1 VPDLWIPGAAAPS
14 LDDFVER
21 VHKQIERYTAG
32 HGADRTCVEI
42 QLADGERLVLQS
54 LSGEPGYG
62 FVTLTA
68 HAEDDDTSH
77 QLIVPVTSVRR
88 IDLRPAEGDRI
99 RFGFALPDGDAGQ
112 KRKETEP
119 TA

>member
-21 VHKQIERYTAG
+21 VHKQIERYNAG
-32 HGADRTCVEI
+32 HGADQTCVEV

-54 LSGEPGYG
+54 LSPEPGYG
-62 FVTLTA
+62 FVTLTV
-68 HAEDDDTSH
+68 HDEDDDTPH
-77 QLIVPVTSVRR
+77 ELIVPVTALRR

-99 RFGFALPDGDAGQ
+99 RFGFSLPAADAG
-112 KRKETEP
+112 
-119 TA
+119 